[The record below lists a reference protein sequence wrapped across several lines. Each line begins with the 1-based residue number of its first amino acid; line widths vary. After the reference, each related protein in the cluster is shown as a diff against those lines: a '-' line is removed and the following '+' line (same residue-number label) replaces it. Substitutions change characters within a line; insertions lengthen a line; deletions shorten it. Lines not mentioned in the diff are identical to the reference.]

1 MTISA
6 LPPPT
11 PEALAHSQRLLA
23 SIRQAIDQTNG
34 LISFAEFMR
43 LALYAPGLGYYSAG
57 TRKFGAAGDFVTAP
71 ELSPLF
77 SQCLARQCQPVL
89 AQLTEGVIL
98 EFGAGSGL
106 MAAEI
111 LKELARLQCL
121 PTRYYIL
128 ELSAELRQRQQATLT
143 LHTPELYS
151 LVHWLDSLPSQP
163 LQGIV
168 LANEVLDAMP
178 VHRFQLEAQ
187 EVLEFFVGYDQT
199 QQLVWHLLP
208 TPQLQL
214 REMVES
220 LRPQLP
226 VPYVS
231 EVNLMIPGWLQAV
244 ADILSKGLIL
254 LIDYGFPRNE
264 YYHPQRHQGT
274 LMCHYRHYAHTEPL
288 ILVGLQDLT
297 AHVDFTAVAEA
308 AQAAGLQV
316 AGYTS
321 QANFLLACGLTG
333 LLANYAG
340 NDSTYLRLAQQVK
353 TLILPSEMGELFKV
367 LALTRQLDIPLLGF
381 ERDERERLP
390 ASRDNT
396 PSRGVIPQTS

>member
-11 PEALAHSQRLLA
+11 PDALAHSQRLLA
-23 SIRQAIDQTNG
+23 SIRQAIDQANG
-34 LISFAEFMR
+34 LISFAEFMQ

-77 SQCLARQCQPVL
+77 SQCLARQCQQVL

-143 LHTPELYS
+143 LHLPELYS
-151 LVHWLDSLPSQP
+151 LVHWLDTLPSQP

-187 EVLEFFVGYDQT
+187 EVLEFFVGYDHT

-214 REMVES
+214 REVVES

-297 AHVDFTAVAEA
+297 AHVDFTAVAET

-367 LALTRQLDIPLLGF
+367 LALTRQLDIALLGF
-381 ERDERERLP
+381 ERDERERLKK
-390 ASRDNT
+390 
-396 PSRGVIPQTS
+396 I